1 MGPSFNMHYKA
12 IVESSIDGIIT
23 FSLDGLRIQFMN
35 SAAEQM
41 FGCVETA
48 VIDHPLS
55 LLVRTKSN
63 QDVSQL
69 TGVFH
74 DYILRAATADY
85 PLDMMGQPLSDG
97 AFPIEVAVR
106 QLSRVGEP
114 CYVAIVRDSSRRQL
128 AEAARHDSE
137 QKYRQ
142 LVSNIQDGVFILQN
156 GRLPFVNQAL
166 ADMLGFSVDELRGK
180 DYMELIA
187 AEEKERARRYYD
199 GALDNQHAPTD
210 FELALQGKNE
220 QYRIIANLKTTPVTY
235 QDNPAHMG
243 TVVNI
248 TKHKQYEDEL
258 QHAKEIAESA
268 NRAKSAFL
276 ANMSHELRTP
286 LNAIIGYSE
295 MLEEDVA
302 DAGQDE
308 FVPDLQKI
316 RKAGRHLLDLINDIL
331 DLSKIEA
338 GKMDMYIET
347 FSVSD
352 LLKDVVTTIMP
363 LIEKNGN
370 TLQVD
375 EAAQGMMTADK
386 TKVRQ
391 TLFNLLSN
399 ASKFTENGVISL
411 QTIRED
417 MGDEGEWIQFT
428 VSDTGI
434 GMSPAQMEMLFE
446 PFMQA
451 DAATTF
457 RYGGTGLGL
466 AISRRFCNM
475 MGGDI
480 VVESEPEAGS
490 RFTVYLPIEVQKSKP
505 FDLDLPDEEEGMS
518 ITAVSPHGTGT
529 VLIID
534 DDPIARDLIKRHL
547 VKEGFHVQ
555 TAVNGEDG
563 IRLAKEIRPD
573 VITLDVLL
581 PSKDGWS
588 VLSEIKS
595 DPTIAK
601 IPVVIVT
608 MIEQKQMGFTLGAAG
623 YLLKPINK
631 QRLLE
636 SVEAYRYVNNS
647 ATANGTGRHIL
658 LVEDNYP
665 TRELMRRTLEKNGW
679 EVTEAVN
686 GRNALEAMHIQS
698 PDLILLDLM
707 MPEMDGFQFVSE
719 IRQYSDWC
727 RIPIIVVT
735 AKELTVDE
743 RMKLNGHVEKV
754 LQKGEYDRNGLLHQI
769 SDLVN
774 AHVQPPIKQTVQ

>member
-1 MGPSFNMHYKA
+1 MASFINMYYKA
-12 IVESSIDGIIT
+12 IVENSIDGIII
-23 FSLDGLRIQFMN
+23 FSHDGLRIQFMN
-35 SAAEQM
+35 PAAENM
-41 FGCVETA
+41 FGCVKTA
-48 VIDHPLS
+48 VIDYPLS
-55 LLVRTKSN
+55 LLIRTKS
-63 QDVSQL
+63 DLSESEL
-69 TGVFH
+69 SDTFC
-74 DYILRAATADY
+74 DYILRAAATEHRF
-85 PLDMMGQPLSDG
+85 DMIGQPLNDK
-97 AFPIEVAVR
+97 AFPIELAIR
-106 QLSRVGEP
+106 QLSQTDEL
-114 CYVAIVRDSSRRQL
+114 CYVATVRDSSRRQV
-128 AEAARHDSE
+128 AEAARRDSE

-166 ADMLGFSVDELRGK
+166 ADMLGFTTEELIGK
-180 DYMELIA
+180 NYMELIA
-187 AEEKERARRYYD
+187 SEEKERASRYYD
-199 GALDNQHAPTD
+199 GALDNQQTPTD
-210 FELALQGKNE
+210 FELCLQGKDE
-220 QYRIIANLKTTPVTY
+220 QHRIIANLKTTPVNY
-235 QDNPAHMG
+235 EGSPAHMG

-295 MLEEDVA
+295 MLEEDAA
-302 DAGQDE
+302 DLGQDV

-316 RKAGRHLLDLINDIL
+316 RKAGRHLLNLINDIL

-347 FSVSD
+347 FSVAE
-352 LLKDVVTTIMP
+352 LLNDVVTTIMP

-370 TLQVD
+370 KLQVG
-375 EAAQGMMTADK
+375 EAVSGMMTADK

-391 TLFNLLSN
+391 TLFNLFSN
-399 ASKFTENGVISL
+399 ASKFSENGTITL

-417 MGDEGEWIQFT
+417 MGNEGEWIQFK

-434 GMSPAQMEMLFE
+434 GMTPTQMETLFE

-451 DAATTF
+451 DAATMV

-466 AISRRFCNM
+466 AISRRFCNL

-480 VVESEPEAGS
+480 VVESEPNVGS
-490 RFTVYLPIEVQKSKP
+490 TFTVYLPTEVQMNKP
-505 FDLDLPDEEEGMS
+505 FDLDLPNEEEIMTA
-518 ITAVSPHGTGT
+518 TAVSPHTTGT

-547 VKEGFHVQ
+547 IKEGFHVQ

-595 DPTIAK
+595 DPDIAH
-601 IPVVIVT
+601 IPVLIVT
-608 MIEQKQMGFTLGAAG
+608 MIEQKQMGFALGAAG

-631 QRLLE
+631 KHLLDLLDTHRH
-636 SVEAYRYVNNS
+636 SHDIDN
-647 ATANGTGRHIL
+647 TLANGTGKHIL

-665 TRELMRRTLEKNGW
+665 TRELMRRTLEKDGW
-679 EVTEAVN
+679 KVTEAVN
-686 GRNALEAMHIQS
+686 GRLALEAMRVQP

-707 MPEMDGFQFVSE
+707 MPEMDGFQFISE
-719 IRQYSDWC
+719 IRRYSNWHQ
-727 RIPIIVVT
+727 IPVIVVT
-735 AKELTVDE
+735 AKELTVNE
-743 RMKLNGHVEKV
+743 RLKLNGYVEDV
-754 LQKGEYDRNGLLHQI
+754 LQKGEYDRNILLHQI
-769 SDLVN
+769 SDLVS
-774 AHVQPPIKQTVQ
+774 ARMRSSV